1 MKRFRVVFSLI
12 GAGVLVFQGCTATP
26 SRNGVGGDAGTETDG
41 GNTDGGTKRD
51 GGTKTDAGV
60 VVDSG
65 DGAVDGGA
73 DAGPVDSGTDAGRD
87 SGTDAGAVDSGTD
100 AGAVDS
106 GTDAGSNIP
115 VCYNTADG
123 DAQIFAAS
131 TDPASAFGYHP
142 AMPHATGCS
151 TADISAY
158 EAAINSGNF
167 LSVQYSTNNAAGV
180 SASCKSCIMA
190 EYANASTSSNPWG
203 VSGLRTDAQVTQ
215 FALPSSS
222 SFFNFYGCT
231 EVRGVLNASEAA
243 AAYGLDTCL
252 GFACPTSDD
261 GTACGTTGSTRHNAC
276 VSYALS
282 SGACAPLAASGQA
295 AFTKAQNALVAG
307 ICGDAAGVINAF
319 CGN

>member
-26 SRNGVGGDAGTETDG
+26 SRNGIGGDAGTETDG
-41 GNTDGGTKRD
+41 GNTDGGIKLD
-51 GGTKTDAGV
+51 GGTKADAGV

-65 DGAVDGGA
+65 DGDDDSGTTVDSGR

-87 SGTDAGAVDSGTD
+87 SGTDAGT
-100 AGAVDS
+100 VDS

-142 AMPHATGCS
+142 AMPPATGCS
-151 TADISAY
+151 AADITAY

-167 LSVQYSTNNAAGV
+167 LSVQYSTNSAAGV
-180 SASCKSCIMA
+180 SAACKSCIMA
-190 EYANASTSSNPWG
+190 EYGNASTSSNPWG
-203 VSGLRTDAQVTQ
+203 VSGLRTDAQLTRYE
-215 FALPSSS
+215 LPSSS

-231 EVRGVLNASEAA
+231 EARGVLTAAEAA
-243 AAYGLDTCL
+243 AIYGLETCL
-252 GFACPTSDD
+252 GFACPLSDD
-261 GTACGTTGSTRHNAC
+261 PTACGTSSNPTYNAC
-276 VSYALS
+276 VDYAMT
-282 SGACAPLAASGQA
+282 SGACAPLAAAGNA
-295 AFTKAQNALVAG
+295 AATKAQNALVSG
-307 ICGDAAGVINAF
+307 VCGDVAGVIDAF